1 MNPASLTR
9 YSGSMSPSAALRP
22 RVLVSGASRGIGRAI
37 ALRMAADHHVVEAV
51 GRSAEALGALVAEAS
66 PGTVRPYPCDLTDP
80 AQTANLVE
88 TITSQGSLRGLVH
101 CAATVTRGRIEE
113 MDSDALMAAFDQNV
127 ATAYRLTRGLLPVL
141 GRGSTVVF
149 LNSSQ
154 GRFAAAGSSHY
165 AASKHALAGLAD
177 SLRGEVNERGIR
189 VTTVYAGRV
198 ATPTQARLYAEAAI
212 DYHPELLLQPESVAE
227 VVVNVCALPD
237 TAEVTDLSIRPAI
250 KSY

>member
-1 MNPASLTR
+1 MSDTPA
-9 YSGSMSPSAALRP
+9 ARP

-37 ALRMAADHHVVEAV
+37 ALRMAADGHVVDAV
-51 GRSAEALGALVAEAS
+51 GRSVEALARLADEAL
-66 PGTVRPYPCDLTDP
+66 PGVVRGFSCDLTNP
-80 AQTANLVE
+80 TQTSRLVDAE
-88 TITSQGSLRGLVH
+88 TSQGPLGALVH
-101 CAATVTRGRIEE
+101 CAAAVTRGRVEDL
-113 MDSDALMAAFDQNV
+113 DSDALMAAFDENV
-127 ATAYRLTRGLLPVL
+127 ATAYRLTRGLLPLL

-154 GRFAAAGSSHY
+154 GRVAQAGSSHY

-189 VTTVYAGRV
+189 VTTLYAGRV
-198 ATPTQARLYAEAAI
+198 ATPAQAQLYAEAGVS
-212 DYHPELLLQPESVAE
+212 YRPELLLQAESIADVVA
-227 VVVNVCALPD
+227 NICALPD